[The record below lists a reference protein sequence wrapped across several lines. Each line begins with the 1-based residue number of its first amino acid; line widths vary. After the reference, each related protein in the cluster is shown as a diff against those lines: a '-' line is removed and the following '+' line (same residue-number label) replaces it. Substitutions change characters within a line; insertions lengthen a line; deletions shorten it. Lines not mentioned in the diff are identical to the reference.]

1 MYKNKIYMP
10 VSPGSPFVPFS
21 PCKPSWPIDPGT
33 PKLLEI
39 CKLKIHL

>member
-1 MYKNKIYMP
+1 MP

-21 PCKPSWPIDPGT
+21 PCKPSRPIYPGT

-39 CKLKIHL
+39 CKLKISLLKCHYQI